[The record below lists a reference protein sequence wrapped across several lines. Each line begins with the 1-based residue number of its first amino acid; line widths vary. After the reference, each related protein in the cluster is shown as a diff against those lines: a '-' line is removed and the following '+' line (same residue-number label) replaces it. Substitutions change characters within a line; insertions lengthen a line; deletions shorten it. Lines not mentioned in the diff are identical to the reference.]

1 MFLLSYV
8 FVKVRLR
15 FYDLFCR
22 KHRKIKTVM
31 MLRRALHSNLI
42 AFQVKFP
49 VGLLLCI
56 LAVPAIAQD
65 LTANKFG
72 KGISI
77 VAKDSSFNVK
87 FSARIQSLYQG
98 EFIPAAAKY
107 ADGFQIRRS
116 RLKFDG
122 FAYSPKFQYKIELAV
137 ANSDINGG
145 GIPQSGNT
153 ANFVLDA
160 YVKWNFIGNWSL
172 WFGQAKLPGNRE
184 RVISS
189 QALQLVDRSNVNARF
204 NLDRDA
210 GVQLHYNGKFYN
222 LSGALSMGEGR
233 NIIVENSGGHDY
245 TLRAEYLP
253 FGKFIDKGDYFGA
266 DLRREPSPKLSLGLT
281 YDFNDGASRE
291 RGQLGE
297 FLNVNRD
304 MVTWWADAHFK
315 YRGFS
320 SLIEYAYRSTPA
332 GPLVYDEVG
341 DVVGAFY
348 TGQGISAQAGYLFSN
363 KMELAARYTVV
374 IPETV
379 TMRNQN
385 RQTTLGLSRYFV
397 DHSLKLQTDITLIE
411 EQSRDNVIHYR
422 LQVEVAL

>member
-1 MFLLSYV
+1 MSRQALQSKNQVTFL
-8 FVKVRLR
+8 VRFLAG
-15 FYDLFCR
+15 
-22 KHRKIKTVM
+22 V
-31 MLRRALHSNLI
+31 
-42 AFQVKFP
+42 
-49 VGLLLCI
+49 LLLGTFALPTI
-56 LAVPAIAQD
+56 GQD
-65 LTANKFG
+65 VTSNKFG

-77 VAKDSSFNVK
+77 VAKDSSFNLK

-98 EFIPAAAKY
+98 EFTPAATKY
-107 ADGFQIRRS
+107 SDGFQIRRS

-122 FAYSPKFQYKIELAV
+122 FAYSPKLQYKIELAV
-137 ANSDINGG
+137 ANSDINSG

-160 YVKWNFIGNWSL
+160 YVKWNFAGNWTL

-189 QALQLVDRSNVNARF
+189 QALQFVDRSNVNGRF

-253 FGKFIDKGDYFGA
+253 FGKFTDKGDYFAA
-266 DLRREPSPKLSLGLT
+266 DLRRETSPKLSIGVT

-291 RGQLGE
+291 RGQLGD

-315 YRGFS
+315 YKGFS
-320 SLIEYAYRSTPA
+320 SLIEYAYRRIPT
-332 GPLVYDEVG
+332 GPLVYDQVG
-341 DVVGAFY
+341 DVIEAFY
-348 TGQGISAQAGYLFSN
+348 TGDGISAQAGYLFSN
-363 KMELAARYTVV
+363 NLELAARYTVV
-374 IPETV
+374 TPEAV

-397 DHSLKLQTDITLIE
+397 DHSLKLQTDVTLIE
-411 EQSRDNVIHYR
+411 EESRDNVILYR
-422 LQVEVAL
+422 LQVEVAF